1 MMSQTAINRTR
12 LHANLLPFS
21 KGWGVSRYW
30 REDECSTGNSLKFTI
45 KDIKLDH
52 ALKYY
57 ADMYFLNSAQH
68 TVCRGTTG
76 DLTMQTMMCLQAS
89 FSQNLM
95 AAKRR
100 NAVSI
105 KILLPKLKK
114 KDHNPS
120 LQGNTSLTFTYL
132 LTLSIHGLNTKVQ
145 YNSSSG

>member
-1 MMSQTAINRTR
+1 MEH

-21 KGWGVSRYW
+21 KGWGASRYW

-52 ALKYY
+52 ALEYY
-57 ADMYFLNSAQH
+57 ADKYFLNSALH

-76 DLTMQTMMCLQAS
+76 DLTMQTMMCPRPS
-89 FSQNLM
+89 FSQNLT

-105 KILLPKLKK
+105 KILLLKLKK
-114 KDHNPS
+114 KRLNPS
-120 LQGNTSLTFTYL
+120 LQGNTALTFTYL

-145 YNSSSG
+145 YKSSLG

>member
-1 MMSQTAINRTR
+1 MSQIAINGTS

-30 REDECSTGNSLKFTI
+30 REDERSTGNSLKFTI

-89 FSQNLM
+89 FSQNLTAQKEEM
-95 AAKRR
+95 QYQ
-100 NAVSI
+100 
-105 KILLPKLKK
+105 LK
-114 KDHNPS
+114 
-120 LQGNTSLTFTYL
+120 FCF
-132 LTLSIHGLNTKVQ
+132 
-145 YNSSSG
+145 

>member
-1 MMSQTAINRTR
+1 MSQIAINGTS

-21 KGWGVSRYW
+21 KRWGVSRYW
-30 REDECSTGNSLKFTI
+30 GEDECSTGNSLKFTI
-45 KDIKLDH
+45 KDIEPDH

-57 ADMYFLNSAQH
+57 ADIYFLNSAQH

-95 AAKRR
+95 AAKWR
-100 NAVSI
+100 NALSI
-105 KILLPKLKK
+105 KILLLKLEKK
-114 KDHNPS
+114 NHNPS

-132 LTLSIHGLNTKVQ
+132 LALSFHGLNTKVH